1 MDNYDIQVDMGKR
14 IFLEYDQEV
23 LIRKF
28 RLEADERWIYLNYMT
43 DKILHFETTFYLQ
56 GDLLERLKS
65 RMEET
70 T

>member
-1 MDNYDIQVDMGKR
+1 MDNYDLQVDVGKR

-43 DKILHFETTFYLQ
+43 DKILHFETTF
-56 GDLLERLKS
+56 
-65 RMEET
+65 
-70 T
+70 